1 MTKKLL
7 LTTVLGIS
15 ILCLSL
21 NTGYAQFDNAGS
33 ILRAGGG
40 DANILLAEYFKPLG
54 KGFGTDLNAGWFN
67 TAKTHSTLGF
77 DVTVHASVA
86 LVPSTDEI
94 FDVQSLQFA
103 ELEYIDNQYGSSM
116 SPTAFGTNKT
126 GPTLGS
132 YFDNPVSGERE
143 LLYSFEMPQ
152 GSGYPYVPAPML
164 QASVGIIKDTDV
176 TFRFIPHS
184 QLPGDMELNLFGIG
198 LKHGLN
204 QWLPGGRFLPVD
216 LSVQAGYTS
225 LITSVA
231 FDIRPEEGNDI
242 QNNYP
247 ASTWNGQKAEFT
259 ADAFTANALVG
270 KTLPVISVW
279 AGVGYESSIINMGT
293 PGSYP
298 ITVPNENFDPNDPE
312 NDRVKKIESVDD
324 PIDISYDNKNSFH
337 ALVGTRIRL
346 AIFNISASY
355 TLAKYPVLQAGFGFG
370 IR

>member
-7 LTTVLGIS
+7 LTPVLGICMLF
-15 ILCLSL
+15 LCL
-21 NTGYAQFDNAGS
+21 NTGYAQFTEAGT
-33 ILRAGGG
+33 ILRAGSG
-40 DANILLAEYFKPLG
+40 DANTLLTEYFNPLG
-54 KGFGTDLNAGWFN
+54 KGFGTDLNAGWFS

-77 DVTVHASVA
+77 DITLIGSVA
-86 LVPSTDEI
+86 LVPSTDEV
-94 FDVQSLQFA
+94 FDVQSLNFA
-103 ELEYIDNQYGSSM
+103 ELEYIENQYGSSI
-116 SPTAFGTNKT
+116 SPTAFGTNKS

-132 YFDNPVSGERE
+132 YFENPITGERE

-176 TFRFIPHS
+176 TFRLIPPS
-184 QLPGDMELNLFGIG
+184 QLPGNMELDLFGIG
-198 LKHGLN
+198 FKHGLN
-204 QWLPGGRFLPVD
+204 QWLPGGRFLPVN
-216 LSVQAGYTS
+216 LSLQAGYTS
-225 LITSVA
+225 LNSSVA
-231 FDIRPEEGNDI
+231 FDIQPESGADI

-270 KTLPVISVW
+270 KTLPIISVW
-279 AGVGYESSIINMGT
+279 AGVGYESSTVSMGT

-298 ITVPNENFDPNDPE
+298 ITVPNEEYDPNDPE
-312 NDRVKKIESVDD
+312 NDRIKKIDSVDD
-324 PIDISYDNKNSFH
+324 PIDINYENESSFH

-355 TLAKYPVLQAGFGFG
+355 TLAKYPVLQAGFGIG